1 MINQFFGSFR
11 VIGKANRIKSVKLLI
26 ILMLVVL
33 LELLSIGLI
42 VPILSGLFNTEHN
55 LANFDKIFIF
65 SENFFPGHNQVI
77 IFALLFLFVITF
89 KIILLIYFDYI
100 TQKYCREINV
110 DICLKA
116 YSYFLYAP
124 WEEILSKDKKSLII
138 DNYVRWRVV
147 DPLLFLQTVR
157 AVPTAKTRLDDI
169 VYSELRQELGTHD
182 MVEIITENRELIM
195 DKVTIAS
202 NEETNKY
209 GIEVIDVRIRRV
221 DLPREN
227 ESSIYARMEAER
239 KRQANKFRSEGEE
252 EAQKIRAATDRD
264 KTVILANA
272 YKEAQKIRGEG
283 EAKALDIYAS
293 SFSKSPDFY
302 EFTRTLEAYEKV
314 IDEKTMLV
322 LPGDSKLFKQ
332 LTK

>member
-1 MINQFFGSFR
+1 MKNYILILGTILAVFALSTIIIVDETEQIVILQF
-11 VIGKANRIKSVKLLI
+11 GKPVRTLNEPGLNWKLPAPFQTSNTFEKR
-26 ILMLVVL
+26 L
-33 LELLSIGLI
+33 LEYD
-42 VPILSGLFNTEHN
+42 VP
-55 LANFDKIFIF
+55 
-65 SENFFPGHNQVI
+65 P
-77 IFALLFLFVITF
+77 
-89 KIILLIYFDYI
+89 
-100 TQKYCREINV
+100 
-110 DICLKA
+110 
-116 YSYFLYAP
+116 
-124 WEEILSKDKKSLII
+124 EEILSKDKKSLII
-138 DNYVRWRVV
+138 DNYVRWRIV

-195 DKVTIAS
+195 DKVTVAS
-202 NEETNKY
+202 NEETSKY
-209 GIEVIDVRIRRV
+209 GIEVVDVRIRRV

-272 YKEAQKIRGEG
+272 YKESQKIRGEG